1 MAHTGI
7 FRPLARVGQRLYVR
21 IWLAVVLAVAVL
33 TLLLGW
39 AWRMAAEP
47 PLQEIVVRN
56 TAGEVI
62 GSGVRRPRRTASPS
76 TCTCRARRAT
86 AGTAHR
92 LDSSGRWA
100 SWPWPWR
107 WPPTRS
113 SAN

>member
-56 TAGEVI
+56 MAGEVI
-62 GSGVRRPRRTASPS
+62 GSGVRRPRGPHADHAPRPPPPAGAP
-76 TCTCRARRAT
+76 RADA
-86 AGTAHR
+86 
-92 LDSSGRWA
+92 D
-100 SWPWPWR
+100 
-107 WPPTRS
+107 
-113 SAN
+113 

>member
-56 TAGEVI
+56 AAGELI
-62 GSGVRRPRRTASPS
+62 GTAEAQSHHNPGARGDPERGVPAWPAPRPFDDAAASPS
-76 TCTCRARRAT
+76 
-86 AGTAHR
+86 
-92 LDSSGRWA
+92 GR
-100 SWPWPWR
+100 
-107 WPPTRS
+107 
-113 SAN
+113 ND

>member
-47 PLQEIVVRN
+47 PLQEITR
-56 TAGEVI
+56 TK
-62 GSGVRRPRRTASPS
+62 PR
-76 TCTCRARRAT
+76 
-86 AGTAHR
+86 
-92 LDSSGRWA
+92 SGRFLITNDFISRILFYNYVKNKTKIA
-100 SWPWPWR
+100 
-107 WPPTRS
+107 PTNFVFLHYAISTSIRIQT
-113 SAN
+113 NG